1 MPGICVTF
9 GYYPYHCDIRVGDI
23 SVTTLTGLKQKV
35 DGVEGLKSIEKDWL
49 YASPRTG
56 QPQRIFPLPKTHV
69 LTHENADSLDHME
82 FLVWCF
88 GFFIGMRL
96 TTTKAGF
103 IDATPIKSGALTDFS
118 VSSRQLSDAISL
130 SESFWQKHHHN
141 QRDVKLVM
149 GIIHALF
156 LSQYPPYLQ
165 FEEFTYLY
173 IALDACYAL
182 AKSICGAPH
191 NLSHGKR
198 IKWMCEKFNAL
209 VPNWAASDGPAG
221 TVSAVRNYTLHEALF
236 FEEPLG
242 FAIYGGNDPLA
253 RDDNVPLQM
262 GALTCRLLVAL
273 LGKPNCY
280 YVTTP
285 VTTHGIFD
293 LDLT

>member
-9 GYYPYHCDIRVGDI
+9 GYYPHLCDTRIGDI
-23 SVTTLTGLKQKV
+23 SVTTLTGLKKIV
-35 DGVEGLKSIEKDWL
+35 DDIEGSKSIEKDWL
-49 YASPRTG
+49 YVPARMG
-56 QPQRIFPLPKTHV
+56 QPHRIFGLPKTHV
-69 LTHENADSLDHME
+69 LTHENADSLDHVE

-88 GFFIGMRL
+88 SFFIGMRL
-96 TTTKAGF
+96 TTTEAGF
-103 IDATPIKSGALTDFS
+103 VDATPIKPGTLTDFS
-118 VSSRQLSDAISL
+118 LSRGKLRDAL
-130 SESFWQKHHHN
+130 FLAESFWQKHHHN

-182 AKSICGAPH
+182 AKSICGAPP

-198 IKWMCEKFNAL
+198 IEWMCQQFNAP
-209 VPNWAASDGPAG
+209 VPDWAASDGPAG
-221 TVSAVRNYTLHEALF
+221 TVSAVRNNTLHEALF

-253 RDDNVPLQM
+253 RNDNVPLQM

-285 VTTHGIFD
+285 VTTRGIFD